1 MTAYAV
7 KTEDTASEEKRNVMA
22 SLYLIYDFATKV
34 GGDKFEVRGGGIFII
49 SSL

>member
-7 KTEDTASEEKRNVMA
+7 KTEETSSGKKRNAMA